1 MVSPQPEVLKIL
13 GWDYFLSQYYW
24 SGKQKWH
31 VLCVPSW
38 KIWHASAVREKNK
51 HHLQI
56 PCLKVPWFRNLPYG
70 KLPWCPVVKTLHATA
85 GAEVQSLVREQIS
98 HMPRDQKK
106 KRKKEICLVYIYPPK
121 GKVWVPIQCQHGL
134 TIYDPRANFKG
145 SCMSPTLV
153 EPVVV
158 VQLCLTLCNPVDCG
172 IPGFPVFHHLPEF
185 AQTHLHWD
193 NDVIKQSHPLSS
205 PLLLPSV
212 FPSIR
217 VFSNVSALW
226 IMWPKYWNFRISLS
240 NEYSGLISF
249 SIGQFD
255 LAVQGLSRVS
265 SSTTWKHQFFSTQP
279 PLRSNSH
286 IHTWLLEKPKLWL

>member
-1 MVSPQPEVLKIL
+1 
-13 GWDYFLSQYYW
+13 
-24 SGKQKWH
+24 
-31 VLCVPSW
+31 
-38 KIWHASAVREKNK
+38 
-51 HHLQI
+51 
-56 PCLKVPWFRNLPYG
+56 
-70 KLPWCPVVKTLHATA
+70 
-85 GAEVQSLVREQIS
+85 
-98 HMPRDQKK
+98 
-106 KRKKEICLVYIYPPK
+106 
-121 GKVWVPIQCQHGL
+121 
-134 TIYDPRANFKG
+134 
-145 SCMSPTLV
+145 MSPTLV

-172 IPGFPVFHHLPEF
+172 TPGFPVFHHLPEF

-279 PLRSNSH
+279 PLRSKSH
-286 IHTWLLEKPKLWL
+286 IHTWLLEKPKLWLYRPLSAKWCHRFLRTSIPRFWLFASGKIPLCSSPQSLPTLLRNPKTQKHLTGEYLNSLPTGGNYWIISLALYT